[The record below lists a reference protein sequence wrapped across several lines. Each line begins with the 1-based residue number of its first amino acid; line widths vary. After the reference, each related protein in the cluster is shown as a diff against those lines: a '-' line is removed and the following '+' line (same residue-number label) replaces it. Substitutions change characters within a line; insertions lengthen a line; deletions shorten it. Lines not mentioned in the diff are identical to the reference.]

1 MRMTDAPRNR
11 VAGAGG
17 LYLVLTEPLI
27 PHRVLVEHAVERGV
41 RFVQLREKSLT
52 DRQLLR
58 LAGSLRDITSGSTT
72 LLIINDRADIAA
84 AVEADGV
91 HVGPQDIDVTS
102 ARRIVGGDAIVGV
115 STNTLT
121 QAESAPGSGADYVA
135 VGPVFPTTTKVDA
148 RPPIGLDGVTDRARA
163 VGSFPMVAIGGID
176 AANAPDVIAA
186 GADLVA
192 VVSAICRAPDP
203 LGAID
208 SFLAAISETENGR

>member
-1 MRMTDAPRNR
+1 MMTDAPRNR
-11 VAGAGG
+11 MSGAGG

-27 PHRVLVEHAVERGV
+27 PHEALVEHAVKRGV
-41 RFVQLREKSLT
+41 PIVQLREKSLA

-72 LLIINDRADIAA
+72 LLIVNDRADIAA

-91 HVGPQDIDVTS
+91 HVGPQDIDVMS
-102 ARRIVGGDAIVGV
+102 ARRIVGVDAIVGV
-115 STNTLT
+115 STNTPA

-135 VGPVFPTTTKVDA
+135 VGPVFPTTTKADA
-148 RPPIGLDGVTDRARA
+148 RPPIGLIGVGDRARA
-163 VGSFPMVAIGGID
+163 VGSFPTVAIGGID
-176 AANAPDVIAA
+176 ATNAHDVIAA

-192 VVSAICRAPDP
+192 VVSAVCRAPDP

-208 SFLAAISETENGR
+208 TLLAAISEAENGR